1 MMENSTN
8 MFQQKAYIF
17 GTIFT
22 LSNRLQVLGDKFDK
36 NITTK
41 QWLFII
47 GVSKFDKPPT
57 ISEVANFI
65 GYSRQNAKRIAA
77 ALHDRGYVSISK
89 DKNDA
94 RASRIELTVK
104 CVEYFRKRDKRE
116 IEFLE
121 KIFTRFDAELT
132 HSVYKGLIKLKQ
144 NIKAVMLSEEN
155 ATWREICYEKEEQE
169 DHVHYNRVSD

>member
-1 MMENSTN
+1 MNELE
-8 MFQQKAYIF
+8 QKAYIF

-22 LSNRLQVLGDKFDK
+22 LSNRLQVLGDEFDE

-41 QWLFII
+41 QWLFIL
-47 GVSKFDKPPT
+47 GVSRFEEPPT

-77 ALHDRGYVSISK
+77 ALQKNGYVEIAK

-94 RASRIELTVK
+94 RALRIRLTSK
-104 CVEYFRKRDKRE
+104 CINYFENRDKRE

-121 KIFTRFDAELT
+121 KIFTGFDAELT
-132 HSVYKGLIKLKQ
+132 HSVYKGFIRLEK
-144 NIKAVMLSEEN
+144 NIKMMYLQPKSE
-155 ATWREICYEKEEQE
+155 R
-169 DHVHYNRVSD
+169 